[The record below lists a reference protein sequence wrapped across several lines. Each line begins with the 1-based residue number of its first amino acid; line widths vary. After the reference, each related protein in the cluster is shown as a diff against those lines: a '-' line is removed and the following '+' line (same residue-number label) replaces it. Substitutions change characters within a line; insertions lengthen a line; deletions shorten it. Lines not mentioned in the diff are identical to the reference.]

1 MFKIVVNPRVLEA
14 LALAFPTPINSAARA
29 LDKYTQTLEKLL
41 FEAKQHRQ
49 TALQRL
55 QHIYSISLQRLA
67 NEGGQIGPDRKRVH
81 AWLRENG
88 LELVRC
94 VTQGSNLTGKVSE
107 VSLTKLATLSDSL
120 EGNTKVQMEPEQER
134 LDEVIDNNQGDLAQ
148 LMHLLYPDCQINIGH
163 EFDPETYDPV
173 EVDLKSV
180 RNYINWVETKASE
193 INAEQKSTALRQAKI
208 ILAAAT
214 VMGGLYMQKKK
225 RSEFGRLYYEGTS
238 VQNVNKQLRS
248 AMLGNCWEYD
258 IRSSVIAWKMGFA
271 DECLTSRG
279 DGQEL
284 RKAFWATLNY
294 LEDKPDFMKTV
305 RHFTFE
311 GNKSLDREFQS
322 KLLKKA
328 ITAISFGA
336 RETAKGWLD
345 SSGHWNNPALVD
357 ILKNPTDR
365 KRFLADMTIRQ
376 FIKEQNQL
384 DNYLY
389 EEVKKQ
395 VPELLKET
403 YLQTPGR
410 RPSKAKILA
419 YLYQHQETVVMDV
432 VQSVAAEHGRVSLA
446 RVHDA
451 IFFRHR
457 LGVDLKSEI
466 EMAMQKKTKN
476 PYWRLAAKELHRF
489 QPSVDTTQ
497 EHENDLNVTQLMER
511 LGLKAVG
518 NTSS

>member
-14 LALAFPTPINSAARA
+14 LARAFPTPINSAARA

-55 QHIYSISLQRLA
+55 KQIYSISLQRLA
-67 NEGGQIGPDRKRVH
+67 NEGGQIGPNRKRVH
-81 AWLRENG
+81 AWLKENG
-88 LELVRC
+88 LELVKC
-94 VTQGSNLTGKVSE
+94 VTQGSNLSGKVSE
-107 VSLTKLATLSDSL
+107 VCLTKLATLSDSL
-120 EGNTKVQMEPEQER
+120 EGGTKEQMEPEQER
-134 LDEVIDNNQGDLAQ
+134 IDQVIAKNQGDYAE
-148 LMHLLYPDCQINIGH
+148 LMHLLYPDCQTDIGH
-163 EFDPETYDPV
+163 EFDQEKYDPV

-180 RNYINWVETKASE
+180 RNYINWVETRATE

-208 ILAAAT
+208 VLAAAT
-214 VMGGLYMQKKK
+214 AMGGLYMQKKK

-384 DNYLY
+384 D
-389 EEVKKQ
+389 
-395 VPELLKET
+395 
-403 YLQTPGR
+403 
-410 RPSKAKILA
+410 
-419 YLYQHQETVVMDV
+419 
-432 VQSVAAEHGRVSLA
+432 
-446 RVHDA
+446 
-451 IFFRHR
+451 
-457 LGVDLKSEI
+457 VDSS
-466 EMAMQKKTKN
+466 A
-476 PYWRLAAKELHRF
+476 
-489 QPSVDTTQ
+489 
-497 EHENDLNVTQLMER
+497 QL
-511 LGLKAVG
+511 
-518 NTSS
+518 SQ